1 MGPPRKLDEAQAA
14 EMRRLWEAGETSLT
28 LAAMFGVSTRTVWV
42 YCERRVERP
51 GGKTLEQP
59 GLAEKA
65 GRKQKRRAA
74 LRRRRRDAEVRRLWS
89 EGWSGKRLAERFG
102 LAKSTVSGIVAGQ
115 PSRRRYGDPEDA
127 TWPLPRRVVARPG
140 RSARRVVPASGET
153 IGASPMSHRGSAH
166 GRAKLD
172 EVKVARMKRLRLD
185 GWTTNALAREFGVGS
200 NTVSYVLT
208 GRTWGHVAAASVT
221 IGGEPC

>member
-1 MGPPRKLDEAQAA
+1 LTPRVFDAAQA
-14 EMRRLWEAGETSLT
+14 
-28 LAAMFGVSTRTVWV
+28 
-42 YCERRVERP
+42 
-51 GGKTLEQP
+51 
-59 GLAEKA
+59 
-65 GRKQKRRAA
+65 
-74 LRRRRRDAEVRRLWS
+74 AEVRRLRAGGMGTAELARRFDVSQYTIQNYSPW
-89 EGWSGKRLAERFG
+89 EAGKHRKAGLAVAAPMLKADRDDEIRRLWGQGVTGKVLARRFG
-102 LAKSTVSGIVAGQ
+102 VAQSTVAGIVAGL

-127 TWPLPRRVVARPG
+127 TWPLPRRVARRPDLT
-140 RSARRVVPASGET
+140 ARRVVPASGET

-172 EVKVARMKRLRLD
+172 EAKVARMKRLRLD

-208 GRTWGHVAAASVT
+208 GKTWGHVSAAPAA